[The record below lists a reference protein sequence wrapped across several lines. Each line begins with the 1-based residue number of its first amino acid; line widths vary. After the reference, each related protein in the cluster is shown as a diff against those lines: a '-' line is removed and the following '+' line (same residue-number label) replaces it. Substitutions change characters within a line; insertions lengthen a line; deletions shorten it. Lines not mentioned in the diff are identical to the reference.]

1 MTAAEAAANVVV
13 RRFDARDMEEEGE
26 IEEARVVLAIAGL
39 QPASSDTGLAV
50 AAACRRAKVFTRVD
64 AGRGIIAIERREMA
78 RWVQNNRK
86 RQEQEARAP
95 AWRRRPGRRCRTS
108 SAPSGWACRRRTA
121 AAARR
126 TRPPAARRRGCRGR
140 RSEPPSARQ
149 PERAG
154 GPWRAAGGEALS
166 CAGRRQRRTAE

>member
-95 AWRRRPGRRCRTS
+95 AG
-108 SAPSGWACRRRTA
+108 G
-121 AAARR
+121 
-126 TRPPAARRRGCRGR
+126 GGG
-140 RSEPPSARQ
+140 
-149 PERAG
+149 AG
-154 GPWRAAGGEALS
+154 GASGAAG
-166 CAGRRQRRTAE
+166 AGAAGMAAPAGPSLQDQQRAIRLGMSPPDSGGRSSNAPASGSPTRLPRTPF